1 MPSSSPAREHPG
13 ATRRHAVQRP
23 RRRGPYLVA
32 LTLSGLLAFTG
43 AGMVLAYQS
52 VQGKVATHDLDEILG
67 RGQDAAGPGGSAG
80 QTPAPDDPLDGR
92 AYNVLVM
99 GSDARSADNEV
110 DYGFAGGMRSDTN
123 LIVHVAA
130 DRSRVDVVSIPR
142 DLLVD
147 VPSCPL
153 PDGRQTAPMAAG
165 SSDNG
170 TRFNAAFAYGGQTGD
185 VAYAAACTILT
196 TEAMTGLHIDDFVVV
211 DFDGF
216 VEVIDAIGGV
226 QMCFEDDINA
236 PKANLEIH
244 AGCHR
249 LDGDTALGVARARVG
264 VDDGSDISRIGRQQQ
279 LFSAI
284 ADEVLGSNLVTDT
297 PALFRFLQA
306 TASSMTTSERIGNLS
321 TMGGL
326 AYSLRH
332 LDTSHVTFTTVPF
345 DWAGNVV
352 VQNADGE
359 PLWESLRDDEP
370 MVLPPAGDDEPH
382 SGNEGPADQ
391 EAPEDGRTDGD
402 ADESTLDARTDGADD
417 LLAGARA

>member
-1 MPSSSPAREHPG
+1 MPFSFPARG
-13 ATRRHAVQRP
+13 QDAVRRHAAQRP
-23 RRRGPYLVA
+23 GRRGRYLAA
-32 LTLSGLLAFTG
+32 LALSGLLAFTG

-52 VQGKVATHDLDEILG
+52 VQSRVATHDLDEILG
-67 RGQDAAGPGGSAG
+67 RGDGAGHASGSDDDA
-80 QTPAPDDPLDGR
+80 APDDPLSGR
-92 AYNVLVM
+92 AYNVMLM
-99 GSDARSADNEV
+99 GSDARNSDNED

-153 PDGRQTAPMAAG
+153 PDGRQTAPMSAG
-165 SSDNG
+165 SDDNG

-211 DFDGF
+211 DFEGF

-226 QMCFEDDINA
+226 QMCFDEDIDA
-236 PKANLEIH
+236 PKARLQIH

-249 LDGDTALGVARARVG
+249 LAGDTALGVARARVG
-264 VDDGSDISRIGRQQQ
+264 VDDGSDISRIERQQQ
-279 LFSAI
+279 LFGAI

-306 TASSMTTSERIGNLS
+306 TASAMTTSERIGNLT

-332 LDTSHVTFTTVPF
+332 LDTSHVTFATVPF

-359 PLWESLRDDEP
+359 PLWQSLRDDEP
-370 MVLPPAGDDEPH
+370 MVLPQADDEPR
-382 SGNEGPADQ
+382 SGDEGPADQ
-391 EAPEDGRTDGD
+391 EAPADGPADRDTDEGSL
-402 ADESTLDARTDGADD
+402 EARTNGADD
-417 LLAGARA
+417 LLAGARV